1 MAFIKSLLGLDSYFT
16 TREGTLSC
24 PCGAVK
30 LILKVPPSSYALFEQ
45 TCAIC
50 HCKDCVSFA
59 TACSGGK
66 AVLSNNG
73 TQLVGFYKSDIVVSK
88 GKDCIGAIKLYEHS
102 RREHSPMV
110 RCYCTQCGT
119 PLGAD
124 LTVGPVTLLYPQL
137 ITGGTTMPIFLP
149 NLVFN
154 YASAVK
160 GTRPYYSQVSV
171 RNGFGA
177 PKFIMQVILR
187 VIWGHIMG
195 KVNGGLLDGVDY
207 SSVPVGIDKIKVDP
221 KKDE

>member
-1 MAFIKSLLGLDSYFT
+1 
-16 TREGTLSC
+16 
-24 PCGAVK
+24 
-30 LILKVPPSSYALFEQ
+30 
-45 TCAIC
+45 
-50 HCKDCVSFA
+50 
-59 TACSGGK
+59 
-66 AVLSNNG
+66 
-73 TQLVGFYKSDIVVSK
+73 
-88 GKDCIGAIKLYEHS
+88 
-102 RREHSPMV
+102 
-110 RCYCTQCGT
+110 
-119 PLGAD
+119 
-124 LTVGPVTLLYPQL
+124 
-137 ITGGTTMPIFLP
+137 MPIFLP

-207 SSVPVGIDKIKVDP
+207 SNVPVGIDKIKVDP